1 MSDTQVIPDVGDPE
15 LQDDDPIHS
24 HIVKG
29 DGTRSADAIITE
41 ARVLG
46 TPVTA
51 LCGHV
56 WVPSRNPE
64 KHPVCSRCVEILQ
77 AMP

>member
-1 MSDTQVIPDVGDPE
+1 MTDTQFIPDVSDPE
-15 LQDDDPIHS
+15 LEEDDPIHS
-24 HIVKG
+24 HIVRGEKG
-29 DGTRSADAIITE
+29 RSADTIIVE

-64 KHPVCSRCVEILQ
+64 QHPVCSRCVEVLK
-77 AMP
+77 AMD